1 MNWIS
6 SLGSKRTQ
14 LALAVIVPAVM
25 QIVQAL
31 MAGQPIPLEAVYIVL
46 GAGGF
51 WSVSDSIRPTV
62 KPADAADFARIQK
75 ILEDLQIKIKE
86 VDEGKK

>member
-6 SLGSKRTQ
+6 SLSSKRTQ
-14 LALAVIVPAVM
+14 LALVVIVPALVE
-25 QIVQAL
+25 IVQAL
-31 MAGQPIPLEAVYIVL
+31 MARAPLPMNAIYIVL

-62 KPADAADFARIQK
+62 KPADAADFAQLQK
-75 ILEDLQIKIKE
+75 ILDDLQANLKKANE
-86 VDEGKK
+86 VAK

>member
-31 MAGQPIPLEAVYIVL
+31 MAGQPIPLESIYIVL

-75 ILEDLQIKIKE
+75 ILEDLQTKIKE
-86 VDEGKK
+86 VDEVKK

>member
-14 LALAVIVPAVM
+14 LALTIIVPAVVQIM
-25 QIVQAL
+25 QEF
-31 MAGQPIPLEAVYIVL
+31 MAGQPISLASLYVIL
-46 GAGGF
+46 GVGGF

-75 ILEDLQIKIKE
+75 ILEDLQTKIKE
-86 VDEGKK
+86 VDEVKK